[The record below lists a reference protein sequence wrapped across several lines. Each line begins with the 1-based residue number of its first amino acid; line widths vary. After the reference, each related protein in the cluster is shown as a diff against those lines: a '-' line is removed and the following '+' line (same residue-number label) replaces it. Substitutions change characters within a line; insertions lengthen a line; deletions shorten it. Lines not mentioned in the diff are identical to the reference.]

1 MYNCNTLKAKAGYCD
16 VAMFIRTLRVRD
28 AIASFF
34 FFIFFCISIN
44 IKHALRARNKGS
56 WILCKN
62 GFRITRL

>member
-34 FFIFFCISIN
+34 FFSFFF
-44 IKHALRARNKGS
+44 A
-56 WILCKN
+56 
-62 GFRITRL
+62 FRLI